1 MAVDDLWYLKK
12 RGPNR
17 PDGKPGPFLPSKRH
31 GRGKRWRV
39 RYTDDAGQPRERLF
53 DRKADA
59 ERWDANTR
67 ADVSRGVYVDP
78 DAGKVTV
85 EVYGEQWRMN
95 QLHRDST
102 VDRVERSLR
111 VHVYSVIGHLP
122 MARVRRTNI
131 QAWVKDRTHVLEPS
145 TLRVVYS
152 YLASMF
158 RAATIDRVI
167 GVNPC
172 QEIQLPDVARTDL
185 FVPTAEQVYAISD
198 AFAGPEGKQGLY
210 QAQPVAAAATGLR
223 QGELWGLEL
232 EHVDFLRR
240 KITVTQQLKV
250 VAGRKP
256 FLAPPK
262 TPESCRTVDLSQVGA
277 EAFAQH
283 LEAFPVTEVE
293 IDDETNPRKP
303 IRRTAKLI
311 FLNHNGDPVNRS
323 AWSHVW
329 TPAVARAGL
338 PKGFGFHA
346 LRHYFATVLIHG
358 GASVKTVQLA
368 LGHTTPTIT
377 LNTYVG
383 HWPDAVET
391 TRTLIDSALR
401 RPTAPTLMEAR

>member
-1 MAVDDLWYLKK
+1 MAVDDLWYLKGK
-12 RGPNR
+12 G
-17 PDGKPGPFLPSKRH
+17 PDGERLPSKRH

-39 RYTDDAGQPRERLF
+39 RYTDDTGVARERLF

-59 ERWDANTR
+59 DRWDATTR
-67 ADVSRGVYVDP
+67 ADVARGVYVDP

-85 EVYGEQWRMN
+85 KAYGEQWRAN

-102 VDRVERSLR
+102 AERVERALR
-111 VHVYSVIGHLP
+111 VHVYPVIGALP
-122 MARVRRTNI
+122 MARVRRTSI
-131 QAWVKDRTHVLEPS
+131 QTWVKDRTQVLEPS

-158 RAATIDRVI
+158 LAAAIDRVI

-172 QEIQLPDVARTDL
+172 QGIQLPDVARTDL
-185 FVPTAEQVYAISD
+185 FVPTADQVYALSD
-198 AFAGPEGKQGLY
+198 VFAGPNGKQGRY

-240 KITVTQQLKV
+240 RVTVAQQLKV
-250 VAGRKP
+250 IAGRKP
-256 FLAPPK
+256 FLAPTK

-283 LEAFPVTEVE
+283 IEAFPITEVE

-303 IRRTAKLI
+303 IRRKAKLI
-311 FLNHNGDPVNRS
+311 FLNNNGDPMNRS
-323 AWSHVW
+323 GWSHVW

-401 RPTAPTLMEAR
+401 RPTAATLAAVQ